1 MVYSPLNRQ
10 NGDPLLA
17 NIYNF
22 MTYIS
27 YTQVITDNIFLSYTF
42 YFASTFS
49 PLVNLFVLPYASS

>member
-1 MVYSPLNRQ
+1 MLSSPLNRQ

-17 NIYNF
+17 NIYSF

-27 YTQVITDNIFLSYTF
+27 YTHIITDNIFLSYTF

-49 PLVNLFVLPYASS
+49 ALVNLFVLPYASS